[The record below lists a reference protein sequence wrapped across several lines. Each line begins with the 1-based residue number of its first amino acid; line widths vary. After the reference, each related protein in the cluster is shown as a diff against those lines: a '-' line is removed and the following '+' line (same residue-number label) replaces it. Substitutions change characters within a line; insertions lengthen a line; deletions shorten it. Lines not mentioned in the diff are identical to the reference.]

1 MFSLSSA
8 ESPKESHGSLNRSSG
23 VFLLNDDAK
32 IRLFSDTT
40 KFRVAI
46 RADFQQ
52 LLILNSVNKTNSY
65 FSKKE
70 NIVLLREKLWVLF
83 WNNHN
88 NSYHSFSNHFP
99 KSYSK
104 TNYRYNIII
113 LYYYII
119 SIVKRINYSIF
130 SIECPLE
137 NCDNC
142 YCDSLFWL
150 ASDVPRIRMKKK
162 IVKLFLIIY
171 SGSWYF

>member
-8 ESPKESHGSLNRSSG
+8 ESPKESHGSLNRSSAA
-23 VFLLNDDAK
+23 FLLNDGAK

-46 RADFQQ
+46 RRDFQQ

-70 NIVLLREKLWVLF
+70 HIGLLREKLWVLIS
-83 WNNHN
+83 NNHN
-88 NSYHSFSNHFP
+88 NSYHSFSNHFL
-99 KSYSK
+99 KSQSK

-113 LYYYII
+113 YII
-119 SIVKRINYSIF
+119 SIVKRINDSAF
-130 SIECPLE
+130 SIECPLK

-142 YCDSLFWL
+142 YCDSLFLL
-150 ASDVPRIRMKKK
+150 ASDVSRIRMKKR
-162 IVKLFLIIY
+162 L
-171 SGSWYF
+171 